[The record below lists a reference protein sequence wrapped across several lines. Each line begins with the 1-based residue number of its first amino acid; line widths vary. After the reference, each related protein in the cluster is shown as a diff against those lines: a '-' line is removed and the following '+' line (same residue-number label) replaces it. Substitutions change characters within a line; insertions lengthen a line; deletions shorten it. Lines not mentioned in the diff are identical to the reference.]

1 MSKKEPKKSKDT
13 IQRHGL
19 TGEDLLF
26 FIESK
31 QFTSSWNEMGLDA
44 EADLTE
50 LQLTIMSNPKRAP
63 VISGTGGLRKL
74 RFAPPG
80 WEMGKSGA
88 VRVCYAYFEEYGIV
102 FLIVVYRK
110 SEKDNL
116 TATERAAIKTY
127 INRAKVALDRL
138 KRVD

>member
-1 MSKKEPKKSKDT
+1 
-13 IQRHGL
+13 
-19 TGEDLLF
+19 
-26 FIESK
+26 
-31 QFTSSWNEMGLDA
+31 
-44 EADLTE
+44 
-50 LQLTIMSNPKRAP
+50 MSNPKRAP

-74 RFAPPG
+74 RFSPPQ

-116 TATERAAIKTY
+116 TAAERAAIKTY

-138 KRVD
+138 KRVE

>member
-19 TGEDLLF
+19 TGEDLPF

-31 QFTSSWNEMGLDA
+31 QFTSSWNEMGLYA